1 MLRPYLIRPVDLLLA
16 FRTVTGPMK
25 RLVSKF
31 VPEVLLLAAAAALL
45 TMPSLRGTATGLA
58 TVFPFAV
65 VAAALLLGWRFNRSR
80 LVFAIALLALTEYL
94 LLKGVDTPRER
105 VYFHALTFLLPINLA
120 LVALL
125 PERGTLTPAG
135 LLRWV
140 LLGVEV
146 LAVVFLAQSFPDK
159 ALKFLTARLLPGR
172 LTAWTPIAQPS
183 IVAFIAIGALLAL
196 AWWSEPQSPVR
207 GYCYAL
213 IAVFAALSSPAAG
226 PGQEIWLATAGLILV
241 IAVIEASYMMAYRDG
256 LTELPGRRALN
267 EALPRL
273 SGQFSVAMVDVD
285 HFKRF
290 NDTYGHD
297 AGDHVLRLVAARLAQ
312 APGGGTAYRY
322 GGEEFALVF
331 PGKGQDECLPHLEEL
346 REIVE
351 TSRFT
356 MRRRFRPR
364 VKPKNDKGKKSR
376 QAITITVS
384 IGVAE
389 RNHRNTSPD
398 QVVQAAD
405 KALYRAKEAGRNRV
419 SI

>member
-1 MLRPYLIRPVDLLLA
+1 
-16 FRTVTGPMK
+16 
-25 RLVSKF
+25 
-31 VPEVLLLAAAAALL
+31 
-45 TMPSLRGTATGLA
+45 MPALRGTAAGLA
-58 TVFPFAV
+58 TVIPFTV

-80 LVFAIALLALTEYL
+80 LVFAIALLALTAYL
-94 LLKGVDTPRER
+94 LLRGIDTPRDL
-105 VYFHALTFLLPINLA
+105 VLFHALTFLLPINLA

-125 PERGTLTPAG
+125 PERGTLTAAG

-140 LLGVEV
+140 LIAAQIVVV
-146 LAVVFLAQSFPDK
+146 LFMAQPAFAAK
-159 ALKFLTARLLPGR
+159 ALALLTVRVLPARLM
-172 LTAWTPIAQPS
+172 AWTPVQQPS
-183 IVAFIAIGALLAL
+183 IIAFLTIGVLLL
-196 AWWSEPQSPVR
+196 MAWTREPQSPVR
-207 GYCYAL
+207 GYFYAL
-213 IAVFAALSSPAAG
+213 IAVFAALSWRAEGS
-226 PGQEIWLATAGLILV
+226 GQELWLATAGLVLV
-241 IAVIEASYMMAYRDG
+241 VAVIEASYMMAYRDG

-273 SGQFSVAMVDVD
+273 SGQFTVAMVDVD

-331 PGKGQDECLPHLEEL
+331 PGKGQDECLPHLEDL
-346 REIVE
+346 RETVE

-364 VKPKNDKGKKSR
+364 IKPKADKGRKSR
-376 QAITITVS
+376 QAIVITVS

-389 RNHRNTSPD
+389 RNHRHANPD

-419 SI
+419 ST

>member
-1 MLRPYLIRPVDLLLA
+1 MTRI
-16 FRTVTGPMK
+16 F
-25 RLVSKF
+25 SKL
-31 VPEVLLLAAAAALL
+31 VPEVPILVAATLLV
-45 TMPSLRGTATGLA
+45 TMPALHGTATGLA
-58 TVFPFAV
+58 TVFPFT
-65 VAAALLLGWRFNRSR
+65 VAAAAMLLGWRFNRSR
-80 LVFAIALLALTEYL
+80 LVFAIALLALTEFL
-94 LLKGVDTPRER
+94 LLKGVDTPRDR
-105 VYFHALTFLLPINLA
+105 VFFHAMTFLLPINLA

-140 LLGVEV
+140 FLCVQV
-146 LAVVFLAQSFPDK
+146 LVVVFLAQSYPDK
-159 ALKFLTARLLPGR
+159 VLKFLTARLLPAR
-172 LTAWTPIAQPS
+172 FTAWTPVPQPS
-183 IVAFIAIGALLAL
+183 ILAFLALGALLAM
-196 AWWSEPQSPVR
+196 AWVREPQSPVR
-207 GYCYAL
+207 GYFYGL
-213 IAVFAALSSPAAG
+213 MAVFVALSWRAPG

-297 AGDHVLRLVAARLAQ
+297 AGDHVLRLVAARMAQ

-364 VKPKNDKGKKSR
+364 VKPKTEKGKKSR

-389 RNHRNTSPD
+389 RNHRNASPD
-398 QVVQAAD
+398 QVVKAAD

-419 SI
+419 ST

>member
-1 MLRPYLIRPVDLLLA
+1 
-16 FRTVTGPMK
+16 MK
-25 RLVSKF
+25 RVFSKLI
-31 VPEVLLLAAAAALL
+31 PEAAILLAALLLL
-45 TMPSLRGTATGLA
+45 TVPSLAGTASGLA
-58 TVFPFAV
+58 TVFPFTV
-65 VAAALLLGWRFNRSR
+65 IAAALLLGWRFNRSR
-80 LVFAIALLALTEYL
+80 LVFAIALLGLAEYVL
-94 LLKGVDTPRER
+94 LRGTDTMQDRLF
-105 VYFHALTFLLPINLA
+105 FHAMGFLLPVNLA

-125 PERGTLTPAG
+125 PERGTITPAG
-135 LLRWV
+135 LMRWV
-140 LLGVEV
+140 LLAVQIV
-146 LAVVFLAQSFPDK
+146 VVVFLAQAVPQKTLD
-159 ALKFLTARLLPGR
+159 FLTTRFIPVR
-172 LTAWTPIAQPS
+172 LTLWTPLAQPA
-183 IVAFIAIGALLAL
+183 IIAFVAIAALLVM
-196 AWWSEPQSPVR
+196 AWMREPQSPVR
-207 GYCYAL
+207 GYFYAL
-213 IAVFAALSSPAAG
+213 GAVFAALSWPSAG
-226 PGQEIWLATAGLILV
+226 PGQELWLATAGLVLV
-241 IAVIEASYMMAYRDG
+241 VAVIEASYLMAYRDG

-273 SGQFSVAMVDVD
+273 SGQFTVAMVDVD

-312 APGGGTAYRY
+312 ATGGGTAYRY

-346 REIVE
+346 RETVE

-364 VKPKNDKGKKSR
+364 VVKAKADKGRKSR
-376 QAITITVS
+376 QAIVITVS

-389 RNHRNTSPD
+389 RNHRHATPD

-419 SI
+419 ST

>member
-1 MLRPYLIRPVDLLLA
+1 
-16 FRTVTGPMK
+16 MK
-25 RLVSKF
+25 RIFSKL
-31 VPEVLLLAAAAALL
+31 VPEVLILAAAALL
-45 TMPSLRGTATGLA
+45 LTLPSLRGGAKGLA
-58 TVFPFAV
+58 TVFPFTVA
-65 VAAALLLGWRFNRSR
+65 AAALLLGWRFNRSR
-80 LVFAIALLALTEYL
+80 LVFSIALLALTEYL
-94 LLKGVDTPRER
+94 LLKGVDTPRDR
-105 VYFHALTFLLPINLA
+105 VFFLALTFLLPINLA

-125 PERGTLTPAG
+125 PERGTLTTAG

-140 LLGVEV
+140 LLGVQA
-146 LAVVFLAQSFPDK
+146 LAVVFIAQAFPDK
-159 ALKFLTARLLPGR
+159 ALKFLTTHIVPARW
-172 LTAWTPIAQPS
+172 TAWTPVQQPALIAFS
-183 IVAFIAIGALLAL
+183 GIVVLLIL
-196 AWWSEPQSPVR
+196 AWLREPQSPVR
-207 GYCYAL
+207 GYFYAFF
-213 IAVFAALSSPAAG
+213 AVFAALSWPAAG

-241 IAVIEASYMMAYRDG
+241 IAVIEASYLMAYRDG

-273 SGQFSVAMVDVD
+273 SGQFTVAMVDVD

-346 REIVE
+346 REMVE
-351 TSRFT
+351 THRFT

-364 VKPKNDKGKKSR
+364 VKPKNDKGRKSR
-376 QAITITVS
+376 QAIMITVS

-389 RNHRNTSPD
+389 RNHRHASPD

-419 SI
+419 ST

>member
-1 MLRPYLIRPVDLLLA
+1 
-16 FRTVTGPMK
+16 MK
-25 RLVSKF
+25 RLFSKL
-31 VPEVLLLAAAAALL
+31 VPELPILIGALVLV
-45 TMPSLRGTATGLA
+45 TQPSLRGAASGLA
-58 TVFPFAV
+58 TVFPFTV
-65 VAAALLLGWRFNRSR
+65 LVAALLLGWRFNRSR
-80 LVFAIALLALTEYL
+80 LVFAVALLALTEYVL
-94 LLKGVDTPRER
+94 LRGLGTPQDRLF
-105 VYFHALTFLLPINLA
+105 FHALTFLLPINLA

-135 LLRWV
+135 LVRWV
-140 LLGVEV
+140 LLGVQV
-146 LAVVFLAQSFPDK
+146 IIVVFLAQAFTDQT
-159 ALKFLTARLLPGR
+159 LKFLTTRVLPVR
-172 LTAWTPIAQPS
+172 VMAWTPVAQPS
-183 IVAFIAIGALLAL
+183 IIAFLTIGVLLNM
-196 AWWSEPQSPVR
+196 AWLREPQSPVR
-207 GYCYAL
+207 GYFYAL
-213 IAVFAALSSPAAG
+213 IAVFAALSWRAPGPA
-226 PGQEIWLATAGLILV
+226 QELWLATAGLILV
-241 IAVIEASYMMAYRDG
+241 IAVIEASYLMAYRDS

-273 SGQFSVAMVDVD
+273 SGQFTVAMVDVD

-312 APGGGTAYRY
+312 TPGGGTAYRY

-346 REIVE
+346 REMVE

-364 VKPKNDKGKKSR
+364 VKPKTDKGKKNR
-376 QAITITVS
+376 HAITITVS

-389 RNHRNTSPD
+389 RNHRHATPD

-405 KALYRAKEAGRNRV
+405 KALYRAKGAGRNRV
-419 SI
+419 AT

>member
-1 MLRPYLIRPVDLLLA
+1 
-16 FRTVTGPMK
+16 MK
-25 RLVSKF
+25 RIISLF
-31 VPEVLLLAAAAALL
+31 VPEVLILVAVALLVTLPGLRGAAA
-45 TMPSLRGTATGLA
+45 GIA
-58 TVFPFAV
+58 TVYPFTV
-65 VAAALLLGWRFNRSR
+65 LAAALLLGWRFNRSR
-80 LVFAIALLALTEYL
+80 LVFAIALLGLTEYIL
-94 LLKGVDTPRER
+94 LRGIDSQQDR
-105 VYFHALTFLLPINLA
+105 VFFHALTFLLPINLA

-125 PERGTLTPAG
+125 PERGTLTAAG
-135 LLRWV
+135 LFRWV
-140 LLGVEV
+140 LL
-146 LAVVFLAQSFPDK
+146 AVQVIAVAFLARAFP
-159 ALKFLTARLLPGR
+159 AQTLKFLTARILPVK
-172 LTAWTPIAQPS
+172 LTAWTPLLQPAIIS
-183 IVAFIAIGALLAL
+183 FLAIGVLLVM
-196 AWWSEPQSPVR
+196 AWLREPQSPVR
-207 GYCYAL
+207 GYAYSL
-213 IAVFAALSSPAAG
+213 IAVFIALSWRAPG
-226 PGQEIWLATAGLILV
+226 PGQEIWLATAGVILV
-241 IAVIEASYMMAYRDG
+241 VAVMEASYLMAYRDG

-331 PGKGQDECLPHLEEL
+331 PGKGAEECVPLLEEL
-346 REIVE
+346 RETVE

-364 VKPKNDKGKKSR
+364 YKPKAQKGRKTR
-376 QAITITVS
+376 EAIVITVS

-389 RNHRNTSPD
+389 RNHRHSTPE

-419 SI
+419 AV

>member
-1 MLRPYLIRPVDLLLA
+1 
-16 FRTVTGPMK
+16 MK
-25 RLVSKF
+25 RIFFKL
-31 VPEVLLLAAAAALL
+31 VPEVPILVAAALL
-45 TMPSLRGTATGLA
+45 VTMPALHGTATGLA
-58 TVFPFAV
+58 TVFPFT
-65 VAAALLLGWRFNRSR
+65 VAAAAMLLGWRFNRSR
-80 LVFAIALLALTEYL
+80 LVFAIALLALTEFL
-94 LLKGVDTPRER
+94 LLKGVDTPRDR
-105 VYFHALTFLLPINLA
+105 LFFHAMTFLLPINLA

-140 LLGVEV
+140 FLCVQV
-146 LAVVFLAQSFPDK
+146 LVVVFLAQSYPDK
-159 ALKFLTARLLPGR
+159 VLKFLTTRLLPAR
-172 LTAWTPIAQPS
+172 FTAWTPVPQPS
-183 IVAFIAIGALLAL
+183 ILAFLALGALLAM
-196 AWWSEPQSPVR
+196 AWVREPQSPVR
-207 GYCYAL
+207 GYFYAL
-213 IAVFAALSSPAAG
+213 MAVFVALSWRAPG

-273 SGQFSVAMVDVD
+273 SGQFTVAMVDVD

-297 AGDHVLRLVAARLAQ
+297 AGDHVLRLVAARLAV

-322 GGEEFALVF
+322 GGEEFAVVF

-364 VKPKNDKGKKSR
+364 VKPKTDKGKKSR

-389 RNHRNTSPD
+389 RNHRNASPD

-419 SI
+419 ST

>member
-1 MLRPYLIRPVDLLLA
+1 
-16 FRTVTGPMK
+16 MK
-25 RLVSKF
+25 RILSKL
-31 VPEVLLLAAAAALL
+31 VPEFLILVAAALL
-45 TMPSLRGTATGLA
+45 VTLSSLHGTALALA
-58 TVFPFAV
+58 TVFPFTV

-80 LVFAIALLALTEYL
+80 LVFSIALLALTEYL
-94 LLKGVDTPRER
+94 LLKGVDNPRDR
-105 VYFHALTFLLPINLA
+105 VFFLALTFLLPINLA

-125 PERGTLTPAG
+125 PERGTLTTAG
-135 LLRWV
+135 LVRWV
-140 LLGVEV
+140 LLGVQA
-146 LAVVFLAQSFPDK
+146 LAVVFIAQAFPDK
-159 ALKFLTARLLPGR
+159 ALKFLTTHIVPARW
-172 LTAWTPIAQPS
+172 TAWTPVQQPA
-183 IVAFIAIGALLAL
+183 IIAFIGIAVLLIL
-196 AWWSEPQSPVR
+196 AWLREPQSPVR
-207 GYCYAL
+207 GYFYAFL
-213 IAVFAALSSPAAG
+213 AVFAALSWPAAG
-226 PGQEIWLATAGLILV
+226 PGQEIWLGTSGLILV
-241 IAVIEASYMMAYRDG
+241 IAVIEASYLMAYRDG

-322 GGEEFALVF
+322 GGEEFAVVF

-346 REIVE
+346 REMVE
-351 TSRFT
+351 THRFT

-364 VKPKNDKGKKSR
+364 VKPKNDKERKSR
-376 QAITITVS
+376 QAIMITVS

-389 RNHRNTSPD
+389 RNHRHTSPD
-398 QVVQAAD
+398 QVIQAAD

-419 SI
+419 ST

>member
-1 MLRPYLIRPVDLLLA
+1 
-16 FRTVTGPMK
+16 MK
-25 RLVSKF
+25 RLFSKL
-31 VPEVLLLAAAAALL
+31 VPEVPILVAAALL
-45 TMPSLRGTATGLA
+45 LTMPALRGIATGLA
-58 TVFPFAV
+58 TLFPFTVA
-65 VAAALLLGWRFNRSR
+65 AAALLLGWRFNRSR
-80 LVFAIALLALTEYL
+80 LVFAIALLALSEYL
-94 LLKGVDTPRER
+94 LLKGVATPRDR
-105 VYFHALTFLLPINLA
+105 FCFHAMTFLLPINLA

-140 LLGVEV
+140 LLGVQV
-146 LAVVFLAQSFPDK
+146 LAVVFLAQSFPEK
-159 ALKFLTARLLPGR
+159 ALTFLMARLLPAR
-172 LTAWTPIAQPS
+172 FTAWTPVHQPS
-183 IVAFIAIGALLAL
+183 IIAFVAIGALLFL
-196 AWWSEPQSPVR
+196 AWLREPQSPVR

-213 IAVFAALSSPAAG
+213 IAVFAALSWPAAG
-226 PGQEIWLATAGLILV
+226 PGREILLATAGLILV

-331 PGKGQDECLPHLEEL
+331 PGKGQDECVPHLEEL

-389 RNHRNTSPD
+389 RNHRHASPD

-419 SI
+419 ST

>member
-1 MLRPYLIRPVDLLLA
+1 
-16 FRTVTGPMK
+16 MK
-25 RLVSKF
+25 RLISLL
-31 VPEVLLLAAAAALL
+31 VPETLILAAAALL
-45 TMPSLRGTATGLA
+45 VTHPALRSTANGLA
-58 TVFPFAV
+58 TWLPFTV
-65 VAAALLLGWRFNRSR
+65 LAAALLLGWRYNRAR
-80 LVFAIALLALTEYL
+80 LVFAIALLALTEYVL
-94 LLKGVDTPRER
+94 LNSLGTPRDR
-105 VYFHALTFLLPINLA
+105 VFFHALALLLPINLA

-135 LLRWV
+135 LLRWL
-140 LLGVEV
+140 LLGVQV
-146 LAVVFLAQSFPDK
+146 AIVVFLAQAFSAP
-159 ALKFLTARLLPGR
+159 ALKFLTAHLLPAR
-172 LTAWTPIAQPS
+172 FFAWTPVQQPA
-183 IVAFIAIGALLAL
+183 ILAFLAIGVLLVM
-196 AWWSEPQSPVR
+196 AWLREPQSPVR
-207 GYCYAL
+207 GYVYAL
-213 IAVFAALSSPAAG
+213 VAVFFALSGHVAG
-226 PGQEIWLATAGLILV
+226 PGQEIWLSTAGLILV
-241 IAVIEASYMMAYRDG
+241 IAVIEASYLMAYRDG

-312 APGGGTAYRY
+312 APGGATAYRY

-331 PGKGQDECLPHLEEL
+331 PGKGAEECLPHLEEL

-364 VKPKNDKGKKSR
+364 NKAKVAKGSKPK
-376 QAITITVS
+376 APITITVS

-389 RNHRNTSPD
+389 RNHRHTSPD

-419 SI
+419 AT

>member
-1 MLRPYLIRPVDLLLA
+1 
-16 FRTVTGPMK
+16 MK
-25 RLVSKF
+25 RIFSKF
-31 VPEVLLLAAAAALL
+31 VPEVPILVAIALL
-45 TMPSLRGTATGLA
+45 VSMPSLRGTAAGLA
-58 TVFPFAV
+58 TVFPFTVA
-65 VAAALLLGWRFNRSR
+65 AAALLLGWRFNRSR
-80 LVFAIALLALTEYL
+80 LVFAIALLALTEYVL
-94 LLKGVDTPRER
+94 LNGAGTPRDR
-105 VYFHALTFLLPINLA
+105 LYFHALTFLLPINLA

-125 PERGTLTPAG
+125 PERGTLTAAG

-140 LLGVEV
+140 LL
-146 LAVVFLAQSFPDK
+146 AVQVMCVGFLAQSFPDQS
-159 ALKFLTARLLPGR
+159 LKFLTTHLLPAR
-172 LTAWTPIAQPS
+172 VTAWTPLAQPA
-183 IVAFIAIGALLAL
+183 IIAFLAIGFLLAL
-196 AWWSEPQSPVR
+196 AWFREPQSPVR
-207 GYCYAL
+207 GYVYSL
-213 IAVFAALSSPAAG
+213 IAVFAALSWPAAG
-226 PGQEIWLATAGLILV
+226 PGQELWLATAGLILV
-241 IAVIEASYMMAYRDG
+241 VAVIEASYMMAYRDG

-273 SGQFSVAMVDVD
+273 SGQFTVAMVDVD

-346 REIVE
+346 RETVE

-364 VKPKNDKGKKSR
+364 VKPKTDKGRKTR

-389 RNHRNTSPD
+389 RNHRHSSPD

-419 SI
+419 ST

>member
-1 MLRPYLIRPVDLLLA
+1 
-16 FRTVTGPMK
+16 MK
-25 RLVSKF
+25 RIFSKLI
-31 VPEVLLLAAAAALL
+31 PEVLILGAAASLL
-45 TMPSLRGTATGLA
+45 TLPALRSTATGA
-58 TVFPFAV
+58 VAVFPFAV
-65 VAAALLLGWRFNRSR
+65 LAAALLLGWRFNRSR
-80 LVFAIALLALTEYL
+80 LVFAIALLALAEYL
-94 LLKGVDTPRER
+94 LLRGFETPRDR

-135 LLRWV
+135 LVRWV
-140 LLGVEV
+140 LLGVQV
-146 LAVVFLAQSFPDK
+146 MIVVFLAQSFPEK
-159 ALKFLTARLLPGR
+159 VLGFLTAKLLPAR
-172 LTAWTPIAQPS
+172 WTTWTPLRQPAIFAFLA
-183 IVAFIAIGALLAL
+183 IVVLLAM
-196 AWWSEPQSPVR
+196 AWWREPQSPVR
-207 GYCYAL
+207 GYFYSL
-213 IAVFAALSSPAAG
+213 IAVFAALSWPSAG

-256 LTELPGRRALN
+256 LTELPSRRAMN

-273 SGQFSVAMVDVD
+273 SGQFTVAMVDVD

-312 APGGGTAYRY
+312 ASGGGTAYRY

-331 PGKGQDECLPHLEEL
+331 PGKGQDECVPHLEEL
-346 REIVE
+346 RETVE
-351 TSRFT
+351 TSKFT

-364 VKPKNDKGKKSR
+364 VKPKNDKGRKTR
-376 QAITITVS
+376 AAIQITVS

-389 RNHRNTSPD
+389 RNHRHTSPD

-419 SI
+419 ST

>member
-1 MLRPYLIRPVDLLLA
+1 
-16 FRTVTGPMK
+16 MK
-25 RLVSKF
+25 RIFSKL
-31 VPEVLLLAAAAALL
+31 VPEVPILVAATLLV
-45 TMPSLRGTATGLA
+45 TMPALHGTATGLA
-58 TVFPFAV
+58 TVFPFT
-65 VAAALLLGWRFNRSR
+65 VAAAAMLLGWRFNRSR
-80 LVFAIALLALTEYL
+80 LVFAIALLALTEFL
-94 LLKGVDTPRER
+94 LLKGVDTPRDR
-105 VYFHALTFLLPINLA
+105 VFFHAMTFLLPINLA

-140 LLGVEV
+140 FLCVQV
-146 LAVVFLAQSFPDK
+146 LVVVFLAQSYPDK
-159 ALKFLTARLLPGR
+159 VLKFLTARLLPAR
-172 LTAWTPIAQPS
+172 FTAWTPVPQPS
-183 IVAFIAIGALLAL
+183 ILAFLALGALLAM
-196 AWWSEPQSPVR
+196 AWVREPQSPVR
-207 GYCYAL
+207 GYFYGL
-213 IAVFAALSSPAAG
+213 MAVFVALSWRAPG

-273 SGQFSVAMVDVD
+273 SGQFTVAMVDVD

-297 AGDHVLRLVAARLAQ
+297 AGDHVLRLVAARMAQ

-364 VKPKNDKGKKSR
+364 VKPKTEKGKKSR

-389 RNHRNTSPD
+389 RNHRNASPD
-398 QVVQAAD
+398 QVVKAAD

-419 SI
+419 ST

>member
-1 MLRPYLIRPVDLLLA
+1 
-16 FRTVTGPMK
+16 MK
-25 RLVSKF
+25 RTLAKV
-31 VPEVLLLAAAAALL
+31 VPEVPILVGTFLLLTLPALQ
-45 TMPSLRGTATGLA
+45 GTAAGLA
-58 TVFPFAV
+58 TVIPFTV

-94 LLKGVDTPRER
+94 LLRGIDSPRDR
-105 VYFHALTFLLPINLA
+105 LLFHALTFLLPINLA

-140 LLGVEV
+140 LLAAQIIIV
-146 LAVVFLAQSFPDK
+146 LFLAQPAFAAKTLS
-159 ALKFLTARLLPGR
+159 FLTVRILPARFM
-172 LTAWTPIAQPS
+172 TWTPVQQPS
-183 IVAFIAIGALLAL
+183 IIAFLIIGVLLVM
-196 AWWSEPQSPVR
+196 AWIREPQSPVR
-207 GYCYAL
+207 GYFYAL
-213 IAVFAALSSPAAG
+213 IAVFAALSWRAEGS
-226 PGQEIWLATAGLILV
+226 GQELWLASAGLVLV
-241 IAVIEASYMMAYRDG
+241 VAVIEASYLMAYRDG

-273 SGQFSVAMVDVD
+273 SGQFTVAMVDVD

-312 APGGGTAYRY
+312 ASGGGTAYRY

-346 REIVE
+346 RETVE

-364 VKPKNDKGKKSR
+364 MKPKADKGRKSR
-376 QAITITVS
+376 QAIVITVS

-389 RNHRNTSPD
+389 RNHRHGTPD

>member
-1 MLRPYLIRPVDLLLA
+1 
-16 FRTVTGPMK
+16 MK
-25 RLVSKF
+25 RIVSKL
-31 VPEVLLLAAAAALL
+31 VPEVPILAAAAMLL
-45 TMPSLRGTATGLA
+45 TLPSLRGTATGLA
-58 TVFPFAV
+58 TVFPFTV

-94 LLKGVDTPRER
+94 LLRGVDTPRDR
-105 VYFHALTFLLPINLA
+105 FYLHALTFLLPINLA

-140 LLGVEV
+140 LLGVQA
-146 LAVVFLAQSFPDK
+146 LIVVFLAQSFPEK
-159 ALKFLTARLLPGR
+159 ALKFLTTHVVPTRF
-172 LTAWTPIAQPS
+172 TNWTPVPQPS
-183 IVAFIAIGALLAL
+183 LLAFLAIGVLLTMASL
-196 AWWSEPQSPVR
+196 REPQSPVR
-207 GYCYAL
+207 GYFYAL
-213 IAVFAALSSPAAG
+213 IAVFAALSWPEAG
-226 PGQEIWLATAGLILV
+226 PGREIWLASAGLILV
-241 IAVIEASYMMAYRDG
+241 IAVIEASYLMAYRDG

-273 SGQFSVAMVDVD
+273 SGQFTVAMVDVD
-285 HFKRF
+285 YFKRF

-346 REIVE
+346 REMVE
-351 TSRFT
+351 THRFT

-364 VKPKNDKGKKSR
+364 IKPKTDKGRKSR
-376 QAITITVS
+376 QAIMITVS

-398 QVVQAAD
+398 MVVQAAD

-419 SI
+419 ST

>member
-1 MLRPYLIRPVDLLLA
+1 
-16 FRTVTGPMK
+16 MK
-25 RLVSKF
+25 RFLSKF
-31 VPEVLLLAAAAALL
+31 VPEVPILVAMALL
-45 TMPSLRGTATGLA
+45 VTMPSLRGAAKGLA
-58 TVFPFAV
+58 TVFPFTV
-65 VAAALLLGWRFNRSR
+65 VAAAVLLGWRFNRSR
-80 LVFAIALLALTEYL
+80 LVFAIALLALAEYVL
-94 LLKGVDTPRER
+94 LNGLDTPRDR
-105 VYFHALTFLLPINLA
+105 LYFHALTFLLPINLA

-140 LLGVEV
+140 LLGVQV
-146 LAVVFLAQSFPDK
+146 MAVVFLAQSFPVQG
-159 ALKFLTARLLPGR
+159 LKFLTTHLLPAR
-172 LTAWTPIAQPS
+172 FTAWTPLQQPAIIA
-183 IVAFIAIGALLAL
+183 FLAIGVLLAM
-196 AWWSEPQSPVR
+196 AWFREPQSPVR
-207 GYCYAL
+207 GYLYSL
-213 IAVFAALSSPAAG
+213 FAVFAALSWPAAG
-226 PGQEIWLATAGLILV
+226 LGQELWLATAGLILV
-241 IAVIEASYMMAYRDG
+241 VLVIEASYMMAYRDG

-273 SGQFSVAMVDVD
+273 SGQFTVAMVDVD

-322 GGEEFALVF
+322 GGEEFALVY

-346 REIVE
+346 RETVE

-364 VKPKNDKGKKSR
+364 VKPKTDKGKKTR

-389 RNHRNTSPD
+389 RNHRNSSPD

-419 SI
+419 ST

>member
-1 MLRPYLIRPVDLLLA
+1 
-16 FRTVTGPMK
+16 MK
-25 RLVSKF
+25 RLFSKF
-31 VPEVLLLAAAAALL
+31 VPEVPILVAAAMLL
-45 TMPSLRGTATGLA
+45 TLPALRGTATGLA
-58 TVFPFAV
+58 TVFPFTV

-94 LLKGVDTPRER
+94 LLKGVATPRDR
-105 VYFHALTFLLPINLA
+105 FYFHAVTFLLPVNLA

-140 LLGVEV
+140 LLGVQV
-146 LAVVFLAQSFPDK
+146 LVVVFLAQSFPDK
-159 ALKFLTARLLPGR
+159 ALKFLTARLLPARVTG
-172 LTAWTPIAQPS
+172 WTPVQHPS
-183 IVAFIAIGALLAL
+183 IFAFVAIGALLFM
-196 AWWSEPQSPVR
+196 AWLREPQSPVR
-207 GYCYAL
+207 GYFYAL
-213 IAVFAALSSPAAG
+213 IAVFAALSWPAAG
-226 PGQEIWLATAGLILV
+226 FGQEIWLATAGLVLV

-273 SGQFSVAMVDVD
+273 SGQFTVAMVDVD

-312 APGGGTAYRY
+312 AAGGGTAYRY
-322 GGEEFALVF
+322 GGEEFALVY

-346 REIVE
+346 RETVE

-389 RNHRNTSPD
+389 RNHRHASPD

-419 SI
+419 ST

>member
-1 MLRPYLIRPVDLLLA
+1 MRPIL
-16 FRTVTGPMK
+16 
-25 RLVSKF
+25 SKF
-31 VPEVLLLAAAAALL
+31 VPETPILVGTLLLL
-45 TMPSLRGTATGLA
+45 TLPALRGTASGLA
-58 TVFPFAV
+58 AVFPFTV

-80 LVFAIALLALTEYL
+80 LVFAIALLGLTAYL
-94 LLKGVDTPRER
+94 LLPGIDTPRDR
-105 VYFHALTFLLPINLA
+105 LFFNALTFLLPINLA

-125 PERGTLTPAG
+125 PERGTLTTAG

-140 LLGVEV
+140 LLTIQIVI
-146 LAVVFLAQSFPDK
+146 VVFLAK
-159 ALKFLTARLLPGR
+159 AFAPQALAFLTTRVVPARF
-172 LTAWTPIAQPS
+172 TAWTPVRQPAIIAFL
-183 IVAFIAIGALLAL
+183 IIGVLLVM
-196 AWWSEPQSPVR
+196 AWIREPQSPVR
-207 GYCYAL
+207 GYFYSL
-213 IAVFAALSSPAAG
+213 IAVFAALSWRAEG
-226 PGQEIWLATAGLILV
+226 PGQELWLATAGLVLV
-241 IAVIEASYMMAYRDG
+241 VAVIEASYLMAYRDG

-273 SGQFSVAMVDVD
+273 SGQFTVAMVDVD

-312 APGGGTAYRY
+312 ASGGGTAYRY

-346 REIVE
+346 RETVE

-364 VKPKNDKGKKSR
+364 IKPKADRGKKSR
-376 QAITITVS
+376 QGIVITVS

-389 RNHRNTSPD
+389 RNHRHASPD

-419 SI
+419 ST

>member
-1 MLRPYLIRPVDLLLA
+1 
-16 FRTVTGPMK
+16 MK
-25 RLVSKF
+25 RLVSKL
-31 VPEVLLLAAAAALL
+31 VPEVLILVAAALL
-45 TMPSLRGTATGLA
+45 LTMPALRGTATGLA
-58 TVFPFAV
+58 TVFPFTV

-94 LLKGVDTPRER
+94 LLKGVDVPRDR
-105 VYFHALTFLLPINLA
+105 FYFHAMTFLLPINLA

-140 LLGVEV
+140 LLGVQV
-146 LAVVFLAQSFPDK
+146 LVVVFLAKSFPDK
-159 ALKFLTARLLPGR
+159 ALKFLTARLLPTR
-172 LTAWTPIAQPS
+172 WTAWTAVSQPS
-183 IVAFIAIGALLAL
+183 IITFVAIIVLLAL
-196 AWWSEPQSPVR
+196 AWWREPQSPVR
-207 GYCYAL
+207 GYFYAL
-213 IAVFAALSSPAAG
+213 IAVFAALSWQTAG
-226 PGQEIWLATAGLILV
+226 PGQEILLATAGLILV
-241 IAVIEASYMMAYRDG
+241 VAVIEASYMMAYRDG

-273 SGQFSVAMVDVD
+273 SGQFTVAMVDVD

-364 VKPKNDKGKKSR
+364 VKPKNDKGRKTR
-376 QAITITVS
+376 PGITITVS

-389 RNHRNTSPD
+389 RNHRNASPD

-419 SI
+419 ST

>member
-1 MLRPYLIRPVDLLLA
+1 
-16 FRTVTGPMK
+16 MK
-25 RLVSKF
+25 RLFSKL
-31 VPEVLLLAAAAALL
+31 VPEVLILVAAALL
-45 TMPSLRGTATGLA
+45 VTMPSLRGPANGLA
-58 TVFPFAV
+58 TVFPFT
-65 VAAALLLGWRFNRSR
+65 VAAAAVLLGWRFNRSR

-94 LLKGVDTPRER
+94 LLKGVEAPRDR
-105 VYFHALTFLLPINLA
+105 FYYQAMTFLLPINLA

-135 LLRWV
+135 LIRWV
-140 LLGVEV
+140 LLGVQV
-146 LAVVFLAQSFPDK
+146 LVVVFLAQSFSSK
-159 ALKFLTARLLPGR
+159 ALGFFTTRLLPAR
-172 LTAWTPIAQPS
+172 WTAWTPVSQPS
-183 IVAFIAIGALLAL
+183 IFAFLAIGALLFM
-196 AWWSEPQSPVR
+196 AWLREPQSPVR
-207 GYCYAL
+207 GYFYAL
-213 IAVFAALSSPAAG
+213 MAVFAALSWPAAG
-226 PGQEIWLATAGLILV
+226 AGQEIWLATAGLILV

-290 NDTYGHD
+290 NDTWGHD

-312 APGGGTAYRY
+312 ASGGGTAYRY

-346 REIVE
+346 REIIE

-364 VKPKNDKGKKSR
+364 VKPKNDKSR
-376 QAITITVS
+376 KTRPGITITVS

-389 RNHRNTSPD
+389 RNHRNASPD

-419 SI
+419 ST

>member
-1 MLRPYLIRPVDLLLA
+1 
-16 FRTVTGPMK
+16 MK
-25 RLVSKF
+25 RVFAKL
-31 VPEVLLLAAAAALL
+31 VPETAILLVVLLLLTVPALK
-45 TMPSLRGTATGLA
+45 STASGLA
-58 TVFPFAV
+58 TVFPFTV

-80 LVFAIALLALTEYL
+80 LIFAIALLALAEYVL
-94 LLKGVDTPRER
+94 LRGADSPRD
-105 VYFHALTFLLPINLA
+105 VLFFHAMTFLLPINLA

-135 LLRWV
+135 LLRWT
-140 LLGVEV
+140 L
-146 LAVVFLAQSFPDK
+146 LAVQIVVVVFVAQAFSAQALA
-159 ALKFLTARLLPGR
+159 FLTARVLPAR
-172 LTAWTPIAQPS
+172 LFTWTPLQQPAIIA
-183 IVAFIAIGALLAL
+183 FLAISVLLVM
-196 AWWSEPQSPVR
+196 AWVREPQSPVR

-213 IAVFAALSSPAAG
+213 IAVFLGLSWPSAG
-226 PGQEIWLATAGLILV
+226 PGQEVWFATAGLVLV
-241 IAVIEASYMMAYRDG
+241 VAVIEASYLMAYRDG

-273 SGQFSVAMVDVD
+273 SGQFTVAMVDVD

-346 REIVE
+346 RETVE

-364 VKPKNDKGKKSR
+364 VKPKNDKGRKSR

-389 RNHRNTSPD
+389 RNHRHSTPD

-419 SI
+419 AT

>member
-1 MLRPYLIRPVDLLLA
+1 
-16 FRTVTGPMK
+16 MK
-25 RLVSKF
+25 RIISLF
-31 VPEVLLLAAAAALL
+31 VPEVLILGAAALL
-45 TMPSLRGTATGLA
+45 MTLPALRGTASGLA
-58 TVFPFAV
+58 TVFPFTV
-65 VAAALLLGWRFNRSR
+65 LAAALLLGWRFNRSR
-80 LVFAIALLALTEYL
+80 LVFAIALLALTEYVL
-94 LLKGVDTPRER
+94 LRGVDTPRDR
-105 VYFHALTFLLPINLA
+105 IYFHATTFLLPINLA

-140 LLGVEV
+140 LL
-146 LAVVFLAQSFPDK
+146 AVQIVIVGFLARAFP
-159 ALKFLTARLLPGR
+159 AQTLKFLTTRILPARFL
-172 LTAWTPIAQPS
+172 AWTPVQQPA
-183 IVAFIAIGALLAL
+183 IVAFLAILVLLIM
-196 AWWSEPQSPVR
+196 AWMRERQSPVR
-207 GYCYAL
+207 GYVYSL
-213 IAVFAALSSPAAG
+213 IAVFVGLSWRAAG
-226 PGQEIWLATAGLILV
+226 PGQEIWLATSGLILV
-241 IAVIEASYMMAYRDG
+241 VAVIEASYLMAYRDG

-312 APGGGTAYRY
+312 APGGATAYRY
-322 GGEEFALVF
+322 GGEEFALVY
-331 PGKGQDECLPHLEEL
+331 PGKGAEECLPHLEEL
-346 REIVE
+346 RETVE

-364 VKPKNDKGKKSR
+364 AKPKMDKGRKTR

-389 RNHRNTSPD
+389 RNHRHASAD

-419 SI
+419 ST

>member
-1 MLRPYLIRPVDLLLA
+1 
-16 FRTVTGPMK
+16 MK
-25 RLVSKF
+25 RFLSKL
-31 VPEVLLLAAAAALL
+31 VPEVPILIAAALL
-45 TMPSLRGTATGLA
+45 LTRPALRPAADGLDR
-58 TVFPFAV
+58 VFPFAV

-80 LVFAIALLALTEYL
+80 LVFTIALLGVAEYL
-94 LLKGVDTPRER
+94 LLGGVETQRDR
-105 VYFHALTFLLPINLA
+105 VFFHAMTFLLPINLA

-135 LLRWV
+135 LLRWIM
-140 LLGVEV
+140 LGLQVM
-146 LAVVFLAQSFPDK
+146 LVVFVAKSFPDN
-159 ALKFLTARLLPGR
+159 ALQFLSAHLLPR
-172 LTAWTPIAQPS
+172 SWTAWTPLRQPA
-183 IVAFIAIGALLAL
+183 IVAFLAIAVLLAL
-196 AWWSEPQSPVR
+196 AAWREPQSPVR
-207 GYCYAL
+207 GYFYAL
-213 IAVFAALSSPAAG
+213 IAVFAALSWPAAG

-241 IAVIEASYMMAYRDG
+241 VAVIEASYMMAYRDG
-256 LTELPGRRALN
+256 LTELPSRRALN

-331 PGKGQDECLPHLEEL
+331 PGKGQDECVPHLEEL

-351 TSRFT
+351 TSHFT

-364 VKPKNDKGKKSR
+364 NKPKNDKSRKSR

-389 RNHRNTSPD
+389 RNHRNASPD

-419 SI
+419 ST